1 MYDFDKPF
9 DRRGT
14 NCWKWDGEGKGVKL
28 AMGCADTDFRIAE
41 PIAQALHRKIDEGAL
56 TYPVNNDKTRIAYVG
71 YCKRHY
77 NLDLEPEWICDSVG
91 MMNGLRLIL
100 EAWTHLGDSVIIQSP
115 VFNYFNDTVENAG
128 RHILDNHM
136 NYDRKKGTY
145 SINFEELERMAQK
158 PEASMMLISNPI
170 NPTSRAYTLE
180 ELLKISEICLSN
192 HVILI
197 SDEVHADFYYD
208 GRKHISILSL
218 PDKYR
223 NNSVMMTA
231 PGKTFNTHGLYTAFH
246 IIPNPKLRGKYM
258 REYKVRHMDY
268 MDLGMIAAEAA
279 YSQCDAY
286 VEKMQEYITRNLKYL
301 KDFLHKNPIG
311 IRLPMI
317 EATYLIWL
325 DFGDWGKTGDEI
337 AQLLREY
344 GLTLSSGA
352 QYGYGAEAFMRMDI
366 ATQRRNV
373 EEALQILSRVY
384 REKIQP
390 ADRD

>member
-41 PIAQALHRKIDEGAL
+41 PIAKALHAKIDEGAL
-56 TYPVNNDKTRIAYVG
+56 TYPVNNDKAREAYIG

-77 NLDLEPEWICDSVG
+77 QLDLQPEWICDSVG

-100 EAWTHLGDSVIIQSP
+100 EAWTHVGDSVIIQSP

-136 NYDRKKGTY
+136 NYDREIGRY
-145 SINFEELERMAQK
+145 SIDFEELESMAKK
-158 PEASMMLISNPI
+158 PEAVLMLISNPV
-170 NPTSRAYTLE
+170 NPTSRAYTEE
-180 ELLKISEICLSN
+180 ELLRISEICLSN

-197 SDEVHADFYYD
+197 SDEVHADFYY
-208 GRKHISILSL
+208 GGKKHISILSL
-218 PDKYR
+218 PEKYR
-223 NNSVMMTA
+223 DNSVMMTA

-246 IIPNPKLRGKYM
+246 IIPNPGLRAAFM

-279 YSQCDAY
+279 YSQCDEY
-286 VEKMQEYITRNLKYL
+286 VEKMQEYIAGNLEVVKTFL
-301 KDFLHKNPIG
+301 KDHFIG
-311 IRLPMI
+311 ISLPVI

-325 DFGDWGKTGDEI
+325 DFNAWGKTGDEI

-344 GLTLSSGA
+344 GLTLSGGA

-373 EEALQILSRVY
+373 EEALWILERVY
-384 REKIQP
+384 QERIEGKE
-390 ADRD
+390 